1 MKLSPSEVVNIS
13 DLRRLAQRRA
23 PKAVFDYL
31 DGGADSEITLSE
43 NTRAFRDI
51 LFRPRQ
57 AVALG
62 QCGLSVKVLGR
73 EISFPAMLAPVGYSR
88 MMHPGGEVV
97 AARAA
102 GEAGTGYILSTISGH
117 KMENVRAATS
127 GPAWYQLYLV
137 GGRGAAEGAIDRARI
152 AGFSALVITVDTAVA
167 GLRERDPRNGMKE
180 LLGGSIFAKMPFLPE
195 IMSHPRWLAGFLIDG
210 GLPKLE
216 NIVIPGKGPMELLD
230 VSASLAQSAVSWADF
245 PWIRQLWNGPIVV
258 KGILIADDA
267 RRAVDEGASAVVV
280 SNHGGRQLDEV
291 YPSIRALP
299 EVVAAV
305 GNQTEVLMDGGIRR
319 GSDVVKALCLG
330 ARAVLVGRAYAYGL
344 AAGGYEGV
352 KKAIQILRDDFERT
366 MRLLGCPTIAELN
379 ASYIEYPSS
388 WKAH

>member
-13 DLRRLAQRRA
+13 DLRRLAQKRA

>member
-13 DLRRLAQRRA
+13 DLRRLAQKRA

-31 DGGADSEITLSE
+31 DGGADSEITLGE

-57 AVALG
+57 AVAFG
-62 QCGLSVKVLGR
+62 ECGLGVKVLGR

-137 GGRGAAEGAIDRARI
+137 GGRGAAEGAIERARK

-180 LLGGSIFAKMPFLPE
+180 LLGGSIFA
-195 IMSHPRWLAGFLIDG
+195 
-210 GLPKLE
+210 
-216 NIVIPGKGPMELLD
+216 
-230 VSASLAQSAVSWADF
+230 
-245 PWIRQLWNGPIVV
+245 
-258 KGILIADDA
+258 
-267 RRAVDEGASAVVV
+267 
-280 SNHGGRQLDEV
+280 
-291 YPSIRALP
+291 
-299 EVVAAV
+299 
-305 GNQTEVLMDGGIRR
+305 
-319 GSDVVKALCLG
+319 
-330 ARAVLVGRAYAYGL
+330 
-344 AAGGYEGV
+344 
-352 KKAIQILRDDFERT
+352 
-366 MRLLGCPTIAELN
+366 
-379 ASYIEYPSS
+379 
-388 WKAH
+388 